1 MKDKNYEIQ
10 TEGTTLARKRTYKS
24 SFIGH
29 HVFIM
34 IDASKRDLLLIFGKG
49 WNLKYILKFSKKSP
63 LHGFILMVCS

>member
-10 TEGTTLARKRTYKS
+10 TEGTNLARKRTYKS

-34 IDASKRDLLLIFGKG
+34 IDASKRDLLLIIGKG